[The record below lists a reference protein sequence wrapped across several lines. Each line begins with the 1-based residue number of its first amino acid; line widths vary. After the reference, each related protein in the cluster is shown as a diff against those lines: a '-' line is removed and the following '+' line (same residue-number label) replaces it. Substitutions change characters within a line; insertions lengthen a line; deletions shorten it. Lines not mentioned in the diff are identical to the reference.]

1 VQVATSGQIWK
12 GKKLEQIVL
21 PDMMIQRIEA
31 MIKKTTSKKKVV
43 LPGRAVMIIS
53 DDMKIA
59 VEVYRCL
66 HSKYSIVAL
75 LH

>member
-1 VQVATSGQIWK
+1 MQVATSGQIWK

-43 LPGRAVMIIS
+43 LPGRAVM
-53 DDMKIA
+53 MMT
-59 VEVYRCL
+59 
-66 HSKYSIVAL
+66 
-75 LH
+75 